1 MASITGDQNL
11 NTGAFESTVDEENGA
26 KVCLKASEKTAL
38 IRFQNAKQRIEESIE
53 DWAERLHHLAL
64 YAFEEDA
71 GAGLWKR
78 DIKQMVLKFCTGCA
92 DREAGLHAANMR
104 PESLDEATTFILQYQ
119 FNHAAVYGRKEDRSP
134 EAAVRSVR
142 SRRDYS
148 EERSPPR
155 REYRVRDA
163 ALVWNRAER
172 PQNPRESWGE
182 RRDYSPRQN
191 RPPFKSPQERREITP
206 PGRSREAEQNQ
217 PQLKDL
223 LGSMMAG
230 LESRLGRMMDDKL
243 SNFAS
248 RIEGKVSSLSLRV
261 EKIEDRIEK
270 LEKSRRSPSP
280 KTRSTSPL
288 TCYGCGSSGHFISQC
303 PERGV
308 KSCHVRCSQRQCCGT
323 YLALRI
329 C

>member
-1 MASITGDQNL
+1 
-11 NTGAFESTVDEENGA
+11 
-26 KVCLKASEKTAL
+26 
-38 IRFQNAKQRIEESIE
+38 
-53 DWAERLHHLAL
+53 
-64 YAFEEDA
+64 
-71 GAGLWKR
+71 
-78 DIKQMVLKFCTGCA
+78 MVLKFCTGCV

-155 REYRVRDA
+155 REYRGRDA
-163 ALVWNRAER
+163 TPAWNRAER

-182 RRDYSPRQN
+182 RRDYSPRQD
-191 RPPFKSPQERREITP
+191 RPPFKSPQERREVTP
-206 PGRSREAEQNQ
+206 PGRSREVEADQ

-261 EKIEDRIEK
+261 EKMEDRINK

-280 KTRSTSPL
+280 KTRSTSSL

-308 KSCHVRCSQRQCCGT
+308 KSVRFEDPKNGT
-323 YLALRI
+323 GSE
-329 C
+329 